1 MDSDIFKICG
11 ESDLLPELEKIQSDP
26 NFVFEPDPNFN
37 PITLFNEIGDTI
49 MVNSWIECANYVN
62 GGWVNNI
69 VETGSYERNLFFGL
83 SILTC
88 VLLIPEI
95 LKYLNRLLNRKKE
108 KTS

>member
-1 MDSDIFKICG
+1 MDTDIYKICG

-62 GGWVNNI
+62 GGWSIENLN
-69 VETGSYERNLFFGL
+69 SYNGE
-83 SILTC
+83 
-88 VLLIPEI
+88 LII
-95 LKYLNRLLNRKKE
+95 FIITLGICGVFWIFKRINRANVTE
-108 KTS
+108 

>member
-1 MDSDIFKICG
+1 MDSEIYKICG

-26 NFVFEPDPNFN
+26 SFVFEPDPSFN

-69 VETGSYERNLFFGL
+69 VETGNYERNLFFGL
-83 SILTC
+83 SILTF

-95 LKYLNRLLNRKKE
+95 LKYLNRFLNRKKE